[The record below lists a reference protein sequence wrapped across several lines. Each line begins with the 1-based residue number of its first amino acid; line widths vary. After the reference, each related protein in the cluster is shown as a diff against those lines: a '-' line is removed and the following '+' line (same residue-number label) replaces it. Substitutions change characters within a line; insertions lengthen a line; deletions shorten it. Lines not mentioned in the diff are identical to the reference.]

1 MAKVRPHIIL
11 LMQDQFGN
19 YAIQCCLG
27 LGSDANLVLKVFYHN
42 LLKIATTRFG
52 CRALKNALETFAL
65 SPRTKRHLAKAIIN
79 NVFILATDPHGIILI
94 HWLLDSNPTETRAQ
108 ITSVL
113 KGHFRGLSFSKP
125 TAAIIS
131 KLLSSQSLVVKDLII
146 AEIFAL
152 DGIENVLECPVA
164 SAVLNKCLTIC
175 EETESR
181 NRVVERVADLL
192 GKNEDLKRELKLH
205 QKGLLHEIKRDKP

>member
-1 MAKVRPHIIL
+1 
-11 LMQDQFGN
+11 MQDQFGN

-79 NVFILATDPHGIILI
+79 NVFTLVTDPHGIILI

-113 KGHFRGLSFSKP
+113 KGHFRELSFSKP

-146 AEIFAL
+146 AEIFSL
-152 DGIENVLECPVA
+152 DGIEAVLECPVA
-164 SAVLNKCLTIC
+164 SAVLNKCLAIC
-175 EETESR
+175 DELDSR
-181 NRVVERVADLL
+181 AKVVEKLAKLL
-192 GKNEDLKRELKLH
+192 EGNGDSKKDLKLH
-205 QKGLLHEIKRDKP
+205 QKGLLLEVKKSKA